1 MPAPQEPLFDAAA
14 QSLARERARRRQAR
28 ARPFLLERAV
38 EDLSER
44 LQDVNRTF
52 GRACLV
58 GPFDWRDAV
67 TSALPE
73 AKRPDVLD
81 WQAEPGG
88 EGYDLV
94 ISLLHLQSVE
104 AVGPWMRGVR
114 AMLEPDGLFIACLVG
129 GQSLS
134 ELRHALY
141 AVDTDALGAPAPRV
155 HPMIEVRAAAQ
166 LLGHAGLAIPV
177 TDSDRFTVSYRDLRT
192 LAGDL
197 RDLGLGNTLA
207 ARKRAPQPGLLRA
220 LEKQMRDGDAP
231 VPVSWELVWMT
242 GWAPHSSQQ
251 KPLKP
256 GSAKVGL
263 NSALKAIRDGSPPD
277 PAR

>member
-1 MPAPQEPLFDAAA
+1 MPSPQEPLFDPHA
-14 QSLARERARRRQAR
+14 QALAVARAARRQTRG
-28 ARPFLLERAV
+28 RPFLLERAV
-38 EDLSER
+38 DDLAER

-52 GRACLV
+52 GRACLI

-67 TSALPE
+67 LDALPN
-73 AKRPDVLD
+73 AKRPGVLD
-81 WQAEPGG
+81 WRGAPGG

-104 AVGPWMRGVR
+104 AVGPWMQGVR
-114 AMLEPDGLFIACLVG
+114 GMLVPDGLFIACLVG
-129 GQSLS
+129 GQSLT
-134 ELRHALY
+134 ELRQALY
-141 AVDTDALGAPAPRV
+141 AVDTAARGAPSPRV

-166 LLGHAGLAIPV
+166 LLAHAGLAIPV
-177 TDSDRFTVSYRDLRT
+177 TDSDRFTVRYRDLRT

-197 RDLGLGNTLA
+197 RDLGLGNALA
-207 ARKRAPQPGLLRA
+207 ARSRTPLPGLLRG
-220 LEKQMRDGDAP
+220 LEAHMREGDAP
-231 VPVSWELVWMT
+231 IAISWELVWMT